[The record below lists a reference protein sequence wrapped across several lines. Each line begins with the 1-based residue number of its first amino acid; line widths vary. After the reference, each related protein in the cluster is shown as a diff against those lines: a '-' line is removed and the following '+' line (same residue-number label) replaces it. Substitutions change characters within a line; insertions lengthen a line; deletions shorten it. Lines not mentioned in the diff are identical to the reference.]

1 MMKRICVSYSMEI
14 HNQTNEQL
22 EARLNK
28 HKRTMR
34 LMLIVFVVVAAL
46 NIGLAITLAQFE
58 PLPPLVQVIIAL
70 PISVINV
77 LSVWWLSLGGK
88 WR

>member
-1 MMKRICVSYSMEI
+1 MDIY
-14 HNQTNEQL
+14 NQTDKQL
-22 EARLNK
+22 EERLNK

-34 LMLIVFVVVAAL
+34 LMLIVFVSVIAL
-46 NIGLAITLAQFE
+46 NVSLALTMIQVG
-58 PLPPLVQVIIAL
+58 PLSPLIQIIIAL
-70 PISVINV
+70 PLGIINV

>member
-1 MMKRICVSYSMEI
+1 MDIY
-14 HNQTNEQL
+14 NQTNEQL
-22 EARLNK
+22 EERLNK

-34 LMLIVFVVVAAL
+34 LMLIVFLTVTAL
-46 NIGLAITLAQFE
+46 NIALAFTLSRFE
-58 PLPPLVQVIIAL
+58 PLPAWIQIIIAL
-70 PISVINV
+70 PLSAINV